1 MIVADV
7 MTRQVVTVPIELTV
21 GAALTRAGEHDI
33 HHLVLVEKERLRG
46 VVCVCQL
53 LDQPTQQTLN
63 QLDVRPPEVIWP
75 QSSLASAAYRFMDK
89 NVSCFPVCDG
99 AELVGVITRNDIRLS
114 EDESA
119 GLPISFDCGRCG
131 SLRQKRPE

>member
-1 MIVADV
+1 MIVADI
-7 MTRQVVTVPIELTV
+7 MTRQVVTVPIGLTV

-33 HHLVLVEKERLRG
+33 HHLVIVEKERLRG

-63 QLDVRPPEVIWP
+63 QLPVGPPEVIWP
-75 QSSLASAAYRFMDK
+75 QSSLTGAAYRFMDK

-99 AELVGVITRNDIRLS
+99 AELVGVITRSDLRLRQ
-114 EDESA
+114 DES
-119 GLPISFDCGRCG
+119 GDLPISFDCGHCG
-131 SLRQKRPE
+131 SLRQRRPE